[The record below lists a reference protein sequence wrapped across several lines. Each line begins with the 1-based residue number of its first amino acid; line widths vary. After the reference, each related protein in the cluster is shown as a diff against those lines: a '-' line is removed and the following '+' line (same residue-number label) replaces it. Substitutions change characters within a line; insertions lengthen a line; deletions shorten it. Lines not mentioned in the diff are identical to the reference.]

1 MTYSA
6 IIEKYLKHQ
15 RFKEEVI
22 LKKITDD
29 TNVAKL
35 FTLTCIKN
43 LSDHSFHQPWKLKEQ
58 IARDIQKYY

>member
-1 MTYSA
+1 MRV
-6 IIEKYLKHQ
+6 KD
-15 RFKEEVI
+15 EVI

-35 FTLTCIKN
+35 FTLTYIKN
-43 LSDHSFHQPWKLKEQ
+43 LCDHSFHQPWKLKER